1 MSAAGFLRLGKLIG
15 AGKTLVAAR
24 HNLRAI
30 QAEMGAGGS
39 IDATRS
45 HLNYR
50 LAGPDS
56 PEAVAELA
64 RERMA
69 TAGVT
74 KMRKDGVRAIE
85 AIFSLPAGADLDER
99 AYFADCVAWAA
110 ARFTGPDNVMSADV
124 HLDESQRHLH
134 VLILPL
140 VGGRMVGSDL
150 VGGPAKLKA
159 HQAAFYDA
167 VASRYGLR
175 RAPARLRGEGK
186 ATAAAAVLGR
196 LRELNDPALR
206 SATWATLRDAI
217 ERDPAPWAMAL
228 GIDLDART
236 PRRMKTMAQIFTSPG
251 KGGERGLSTRA

>member
-1 MSAAGFLRLGKLIG
+1 
-15 AGKTLVAAR
+15 
-24 HNLRAI
+24 
-30 QAEMGAGGS
+30 MGAGGS

-50 LAGPDS
+50 LAGPES

-69 TAGVT
+69 AAGVT

-85 AIFSLPAGADLDER
+85 AVFSLPAGAIVDER
-99 AYFADCVAWAA
+99 AYFGDCVAWAA
-110 ARFTGPDNVMSADV
+110 DRFVGLDNILSADV

-134 VLILPL
+134 VLMLPL

-159 HQAAFYDA
+159 HQAVFYEA

-175 RAPARLRGEGK
+175 KAPARLQGAGK
-186 ATAAAAVLGR
+186 AAAAAAVLAK
-196 LRELNDPALR
+196 LRQLNDPALR

-236 PRRMKTMAQIFTSPG
+236 PRRMKTMAEIFTSTGRGG
-251 KGGERGLSTRA
+251 KAGTVDQTKNPIWLL